1 MIISVLIGLVVLV
14 VLYVLGLMVAGAVYG
29 ENASFLETVRSAG
42 WVLLFLMVCY
52 LVGLSVRFLVNA

>member
-29 ENASFLETVRSAG
+29 ENATFRDTVRSAA
-42 WVLLFLMVCY
+42 WVVVFLGVAY
-52 LVGLSVRFLVNA
+52 LVGLGVRAIP